1 MIKSGGKIY
10 YIDYKDIGDFGIE
23 TIPTNSKI
31 GIIGDFGTG
40 LKDSIE
46 LLTNMILRHGV
57 DVVFHLGDVY
67 YAGTP
72 QEYEIGV
79 AQPLK
84 NLRI

>member
-1 MIKSGGKIY
+1 MIKSRGKIY
-10 YIDYKDIGDFGIE
+10 YIEYGSVEDFGIE
-23 TIPTNSKI
+23 KIKADSKI

-46 LLTNMILRHGV
+46 LLSNMILKHRV

-72 QEYEIGV
+72 EEYKIG
-79 AQPLK
+79 
-84 NLRI
+84 II